1 MLYIQIKWLFSFK
14 IIKIGSSSMFWNIK
28 KSVKFQKKRAKKHK
42 MNRSDLQIVFERS
55 RSLKLTHVVFN
66 FLAKFSKNSRQKNCG
81 GCKKVKL
88 HFFSMNSSIV
98 IHSDVSEDFGKRIW
112 VIFFFCC
119 VYFNQGLKLM
129 SQENTVL
136 LGD

>member
-1 MLYIQIKWLFSFK
+1 MEIGVHFVSK
-14 IIKIGSSSMFWNIK
+14 ILTNKKYCPKILK
-28 KSVKFQKKRAKKHK
+28 KQKSHK
-42 MNRSDLQIVFERS
+42 INPSDLQIVFERS

-98 IHSDVSEDFGKRIW
+98 IHPDVSEGFGKRI
-112 VIFFFCC
+112 
-119 VYFNQGLKLM
+119 
-129 SQENTVL
+129 
-136 LGD
+136 